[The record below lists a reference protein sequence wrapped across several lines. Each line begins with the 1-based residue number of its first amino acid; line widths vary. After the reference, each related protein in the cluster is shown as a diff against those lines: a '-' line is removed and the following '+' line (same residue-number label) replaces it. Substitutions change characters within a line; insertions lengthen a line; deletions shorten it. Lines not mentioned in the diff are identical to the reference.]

1 MQLGELIEK
10 MTTSDRL
17 VIINAAG
24 QVIYRGY
31 AANFAH
37 GTINPLRRVKRF
49 GLDMETYK
57 RTEKMW
63 DWANIRELPEQI
75 PVEQLGQYDIGQ
87 LQKPTGSRQ
96 PQTAG
101 RESWGAGLMLAST
114 QKRKTRA
121 VCGNEVAEEQDHG
134 QAGLVA

>member
-63 DWANIRELPEQI
+63 DGQTYGNCRSRY
-75 PVEQLGQYDIGQ
+75 QLN
-87 LQKPTGSRQ
+87 
-96 PQTAG
+96 
-101 RESWGAGLMLAST
+101 SWDNMT
-114 QKRKTRA
+114 
-121 VCGNEVAEEQDHG
+121 
-134 QAGLVA
+134 

>member
-87 LQKPTGSRQ
+87 QATAVIYPGDFGGIRHGERKESMADARIAGNGSCCPITAPEMVAENGSR
-96 PQTAG
+96 
-101 RESWGAGLMLAST
+101 
-114 QKRKTRA
+114 
-121 VCGNEVAEEQDHG
+121 
-134 QAGLVA
+134 

>member
-17 VIINAAG
+17 VIITAAG

-49 GLDMETYK
+49 GLGMFGG
-57 RTEKMW
+57 
-63 DWANIRELPEQI
+63 IRHGERKESMADARIAGNGSCCPITAPEM
-75 PVEQLGQYDIGQ
+75 VAEN
-87 LQKPTGSRQ
+87 GSR
-96 PQTAG
+96 
-101 RESWGAGLMLAST
+101 
-114 QKRKTRA
+114 
-121 VCGNEVAEEQDHG
+121 
-134 QAGLVA
+134 

>member
-87 LQKPTGSRQ
+87 LQQLLFIRVILEERHGERKESMADARIAGNGSCCPITAPEMVAENGSR
-96 PQTAG
+96 
-101 RESWGAGLMLAST
+101 
-114 QKRKTRA
+114 
-121 VCGNEVAEEQDHG
+121 
-134 QAGLVA
+134 